1 VLYGNPSASLSIFV
15 ISSKHFSNSIEMTRL
30 FISPGFAD
38 FFIHQKLAFTGFKL
52 YIVIAEF
59 GGLDFML
66 AENREKI
73 HDLKRRLKILGDF
86 L

>member
-1 VLYGNPSASLSIFV
+1 MRNAKGLRG
-15 ISSKHFSNSIEMTRL
+15 
-30 FISPGFAD
+30 
-38 FFIHQKLAFTGFKL
+38 FIHIGNLLLPGSNFILF
-52 YIVIAEF
+52 IAEF

-66 AENREKI
+66 AENRGKI